1 MAMSD
6 GLQIL
11 RAIER
16 QHDLFRSMQEGIMLD
31 INSGDIYIVRG
42 KMKSYQVEAAQRVS
56 DA

>member
-1 MAMSD
+1 MVTMAMSD

-16 QHDLFRSMQEGIMLD
+16 QRDIFRLMQKGVKLD

-42 KMKSYQVEAAQRVS
+42 ER
-56 DA
+56 

>member
-16 QHDLFRSMQEGIMLD
+16 QHDVFRSKQKGLVLDLKTGKVYKKRIEG
-31 INSGDIYIVRG
+31 
-42 KMKSYQVEAAQRVS
+42 
-56 DA
+56 